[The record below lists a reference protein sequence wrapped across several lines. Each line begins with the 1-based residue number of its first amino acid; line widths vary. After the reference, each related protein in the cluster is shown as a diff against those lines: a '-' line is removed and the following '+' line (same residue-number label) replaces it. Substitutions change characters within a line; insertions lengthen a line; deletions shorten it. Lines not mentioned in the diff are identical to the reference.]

1 MFSDSGQ
8 IRNHFFVEGEKKKVF
23 RFRPESETFSFE
35 GENKC
40 FQIQARFGNI
50 FFEGEKTGTQQTTTL
65 GLIKTMRLPRLLRLI
80 KIMRVLRISKLA
92 KSRPEVLWWVLYSKH
107 ANVFSLIFQFV
118 ALLLITH
125 YMTCLFYWANT
136 NDNGTSWFDFEE
148 CGHPVDDIIQTPP
161 AQDVTE
167 HVRPIIIMDA
177 QSTPV

>member
-1 MFSDSGQ
+1 MKDRFKIARKYLSGWFWVDLVASLPFDVVLN
-8 IRNHFFVEGEKKKVF
+8 IIDGE
-23 RFRPESETFSFE
+23 
-35 GENKC
+35 
-40 FQIQARFGNI
+40 NI